1 LVPFFD
7 TVPNVAKIPR
17 DTLIALFLSGLA
29 AAALNLSQ
37 FLIIGR
43 MSALTFNVASN
54 VKTIII
60 LTYGWVSEG
69 RILTVKDSL
78 GIVLALG
85 GATLY
90 SQLSQK

>member
-1 LVPFFD
+1 M
-7 TVPNVAKIPR
+7 
-17 DTLIALFLSGLA
+17 
-29 AAALNLSQ
+29 
-37 FLIIGR
+37 GR
-43 MSALTFNVASN
+43 S

-60 LTYGWVSEG
+60 LTYGWISEG
-69 RILTVKDSL
+69 RELTAKDAL

>member
-1 LVPFFD
+1 MDNEADLV
-7 TVPNVAKIPR
+7 AH
-17 DTLIALFLSGLA
+17 S
-29 AAALNLSQ
+29 
-37 FLIIGR
+37 
-43 MSALTFNVASN
+43 

-69 RILTVKDSL
+69 RILTVKDAL
-78 GIVLALG
+78 GIILALG

>member
-1 LVPFFD
+1 MFLEFVTILDHWTYERFD
-7 TVPNVAKIPR
+7 FQRCIKVSSHTTSLRKE
-17 DTLIALFLSGLA
+17 
-29 AAALNLSQ
+29 
-37 FLIIGR
+37 
-43 MSALTFNVASN
+43 LTGCS

-69 RILTVKDSL
+69 RLLTAKDSL